1 MSKKH
6 WFYDS
11 GFYRFMSG
19 QTSSSQSIADRFMN
33 LVNSIINKYTGAGL
47 TRAEEQA
54 SDKQLENQRIL
65 NEEDYERKVQFFK
78 DYESYPAQVRQMSE
92 ANLNPA
98 LMYQGGA
105 SVSASGGVGTG
116 SASLPSSGGS
126 DLLAALLPTITNLKK
141 IQTDKE
147 LRQQELQLEQEKVAA
162 YTSYLGSQT
171 EGQDITN
178 QWLND
183 MFGAQV
189 QNIEADTEMKQANS
203 ELLASRLLSENVQR
217 DLMRHNIKL
226 IDAQEA
232 ATEVQKAILQTQKV
246 HADDYF
252 SALAGYELALS
263 ELTSAQ
269 NTLFRKT
276 LTDRADKARWEL
288 LNLIVDTGKEFDIW
302 TGDAFR
308 LGNEGKMTDKEK
320 TELWTGV
327 ISSLLNTGVGLAGG
341 YMLGKSVKIPDV
353 AQAPI
358 LYPKAGSYNP
368 FDLSKIPPSQY
379 YRPPLW
385 TP

>member
-33 LVNSIINKYTGAGL
+33 VVNSILNKYTGAGL
-47 TRAEEQA
+47 TRAEEAA
-54 SDKQLENQRIL
+54 SEKQLENQRIL
-65 NEEDYERKVQFFK
+65 NQEDYDRKVQFFK
-78 DYESYPAQVRQMSE
+78 ENESYQAQVRQMEE

-147 LRQQELQLEQEKVAA
+147 LRQQELQIEQEKVAA
-162 YTSYLGSQT
+162 YTSYLGAQT
-171 EGQDITN
+171 EGQNITN
-178 QWLND
+178 QWLDD
-183 MFGAQV
+183 MFGAQL
-189 QNIEADTEMKQANS
+189 QNIESDTEMKQANS
-203 ELLASRLLSENVQR
+203 ELLASKLLTEGVQR
-217 DLMRHNIKL
+217 ELLRHNVKL
-226 IDAQEA
+226 VDAQKA
-232 ATEVQKAILQTQKV
+232 AIEVQKAILQTQKKY
-246 HADDYF
+246 ADDYF

-276 LTDRADKARWEL
+276 LTDRADKAKWEL

-302 TGDAFR
+302 SGDAFR
-308 LGNEGKMTDKEK
+308 LGNEGKMTEKEK
-320 TELWTGV
+320 TELWTDVLSG
-327 ISSLLNTGVGLAGG
+327 LLNTAVGLTGG
-341 YMLGKSVKIPDV
+341 YMIGKGMTGTGQT
-353 AQAPI
+353 QAPI
-358 LYPKAGSYNP
+358 LYPKAGTYNP
-368 FDLSKIPPSQY
+368 FDLSKLPPSQY

>member
-19 QTSSSQSIADRFMN
+19 QTSSGKSIADRFMN
-33 LVNSIINKYTGAGL
+33 LVNSIINKYTGAGM
-47 TRAEEQA
+47 TRAQSQA
-54 SDKQLENQRIL
+54 SEQQLENQRIL
-65 NEEDYERKVQFFK
+65 NQEDYDRKVQFFQEN
-78 DYESYPAQVRQMSE
+78 ESYQAQVRQMQA

-98 LMYQGGA
+98 LMYQSGA
-105 SVSASGGVGTG
+105 GVSASGGVGSG
-116 SASLPSSGGS
+116 SASLPDSGGS
-126 DLLAALLPTITNLKK
+126 ELLAALLPMITNLKR
-141 IQTDKE
+141 IETDKE
-147 LRQQELQLEQEKVAA
+147 LRQQEIDIENKKADA
-162 YTSYLGSQT
+162 YTSWLGSQT
-171 EGQDITN
+171 EGQNITN
-178 QWLND
+178 QWLDD
-183 MFGAQV
+183 MFGAQL
-189 QNIEADTEMKQANS
+189 QNIESDTEMKQANS
-203 ELLASRLLSENVQR
+203 ELLASRLLSEGVQR

-226 IDAQEA
+226 IDAEKA

-276 LTDRADKARWEL
+276 LVDRADKAKWEL
-288 LNLIVDTGKEFDIW
+288 LNLIVETGKEFDIW
-302 TGDAFR
+302 SGDAFR

-320 TELWTGV
+320 TQLWTGV

-341 YMLGKSVKIPDV
+341 YMLGRGVKVPAPMSIP
-353 AQAPI
+353 
-358 LYPKAGSYNP
+358 SYSP
-368 FDLSKIPPSQY
+368 FDPSSVRFPSVPSNY
-379 YRPPLW
+379 YRPTGIW